1 MLVSPLAVRVPR
13 PGLALKLTVAVE
25 LTDFSVYYSQG
36 LADAI
41 AADLKAGKS
50 EVVCEA
56 GKLSTAR
63 GECTIPTWRI
73 GDGGTDVV
81 RSIPTSIRSRSSN
94 CGGQMAPQFHE
105 VSDVKRVDPL
115 GSTLR
120 RTLKM

>member
-25 LTDFSVYYSQG
+25 LADFSVYYSQG
-36 LADAI
+36 HADAI
-41 AADLKAGKS
+41 AADLKTGKS

-63 GECTIPTWRI
+63 GERTIPTWRI
-73 GDGGTDVV
+73 GDGGTDVA
-81 RSIPTSIRSRSSN
+81 RSFPTATRSRSSN

-105 VSDVKRVDPL
+105 VPDVKRVDPL